1 MIFAVLPFGVRSQ
14 HEDGVVEDGTEP
26 GAPQRPLLLRKALVT
41 TVVAAVIVLLF
52 AWLVETER
60 LRLDMFPMPFQALRR
75 EVRRPRARTAVAE
88 PALPRARCRGQF
100 HGVAAKR
107 GGTEV
112 PPSCLAAR
120 T

>member
-1 MIFAVLPFGVRSQ
+1 MGVTTYIAIYFIVWWVVIFAVLPFGVRSQ

-60 LRLDMFPMPFQALRR
+60 LRLDMFPMPFQLYD
-75 EVRRPRARTAVAE
+75 V
-88 PALPRARCRGQF
+88 
-100 HGVAAKR
+100 K
-107 GGTEV
+107 
-112 PPSCLAAR
+112 
-120 T
+120 